1 MDDSVFQ
8 VVCPCCGA
16 KLEID
21 AERRVLLS
29 HAAPKPEHIPVDLR
43 EAVIELKSRESTREQ
58 RFREQFQAEIKHG
71 EDLQKRFD
79 GLLKKARSEGPPE
92 RPQRDIDLD

>member
-1 MDDSVFQ
+1 VDDSVFEAT
-8 VVCPCCGA
+8 CPCCGA
-16 KLEID
+16 TLEID
-21 AERRVLLS
+21 AERRVVLS
-29 HAAPKPEHIPVDLR
+29 HVAPKLDHIPVDLR
-43 EAVIELKSRESTREQ
+43 EAVLDLKSREGTREK
-58 RFREQFQAEIKHG
+58 RFRKQFQAEKKHG